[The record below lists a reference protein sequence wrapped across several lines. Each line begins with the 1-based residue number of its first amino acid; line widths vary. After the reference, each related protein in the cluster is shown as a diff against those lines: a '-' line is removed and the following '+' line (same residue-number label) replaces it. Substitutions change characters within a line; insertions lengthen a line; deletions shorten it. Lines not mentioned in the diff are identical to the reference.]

1 MLVGV
6 CDTNCQE
13 PTSRHGADDRIDE
26 GELGKHVE
34 VKYEQRPAV
43 RN

>member
-1 MLVGV
+1 V
-6 CDTNCQE
+6 CAFGGSFSE
-13 PTSRHGADDRIDE
+13 RTSRHSADDGIDE

-34 VKYEQRPAV
+34 VNDEQRPAV